1 MNSTK
6 IPANWENDAIP
17 ASVTDDAGVTHY
29 AYTFT
34 TDIGGEPY
42 EITTYGI
49 DSRHAMDKARFL
61 FFENFDWEIHGH
73 NAGLD
78 ATKEQ
83 KAPLGGHG
91 SQRDGI

>member
-1 MNSTK
+1 MASPFK
-6 IPANWENDAIP
+6 IPPNWENDAIP
-17 ASVTDDAGVTHY
+17 ASVTDTLTGKTLY

-34 TDIGGEPY
+34 AGVMGTPV
-42 EITTYGI
+42 EITTYGT

-61 FFENFDWEIHGH
+61 FFEEFDWEIHGH

-83 KAPLGGHG
+83 SHG
-91 SQRDGI
+91 